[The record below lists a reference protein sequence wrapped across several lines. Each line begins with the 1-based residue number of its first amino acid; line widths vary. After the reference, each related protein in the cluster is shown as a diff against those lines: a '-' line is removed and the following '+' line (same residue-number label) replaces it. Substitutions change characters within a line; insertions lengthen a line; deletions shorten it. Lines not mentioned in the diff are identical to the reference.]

1 MKKPAEGNLE
11 LSSASSLGDVS
22 VNSDL
27 IADNVVGDLKE
38 EETMDM
44 DKIL

>member
-1 MKKPAEGNLE
+1 M
-11 LSSASSLGDVS
+11 SSASSLGDVS

-27 IADNVVGDLKE
+27 ITENAVGDLKE

-44 DKIL
+44 DKLLQQDSEE